1 VNPEAPSDAD
11 VIASVLGGRTDLFSV
26 LVQRYE
32 DALFRHAQSL
42 GLDPDTS
49 ADMVQDALVRAWEC
63 LDECREP
70 AHFRIWVGRILRNR
84 CLDHLKRASS
94 RQNTSLDRLG
104 EGGHAFASTTAEGA
118 DDVIHRRALST
129 ALDDALAALPRDQA
143 EAFVLKHV
151 EARSYEEMALLTDA
165 SVSAL
170 KMRVHR
176 ARDVIR
182 GHLEAAGIGSM

>member
-1 VNPEAPSDAD
+1 VNLEAPSDAE
-11 VIASVLGGRTDLFSV
+11 VITSVLEGRTDHFSV
-26 LVQRYE
+26 LVLRHE
-32 DALFRHAQSL
+32 DALFRHARSL
-42 GLDPDTS
+42 GMDSDTA

-94 RQNTSLDRLG
+94 RQNTSLDRLE
-104 EGGHAFASTTAEGA
+104 EGGHAFPSTTGEGA
-118 DDVIHRRALST
+118 DDVIHRQALST
-129 ALDDALAALPRDQA
+129 ALDDALASLPRDQA

-151 EARSYEEMALLTDA
+151 EGRSYEEMALLTDV